1 MGIGPDSI
9 VSLAV
14 ITLPRMVLALGAT
27 ILQLEAG
34 EDSTAIKLR
43 VFLPQALIFLQFLL
57 I

>member
-1 MGIGPDSI
+1 MGIGSDSI

-14 ITLPRMVLALGAT
+14 ITVPRMVLALGAT

-34 EDSTAIKLR
+34 EDTTAIELR
-43 VFLPQALIFLQFLL
+43 FILPQALIFLQFLL

>member
-43 VFLPQALIFLQFLL
+43 FILPQTLILLQFLL